1 LKSDDPW
8 EKLIVDN
15 EFKKSIDTNGYFHWK
30 SSFQDYI
37 KKYNLNLRGN
47 APDYL
52 SINFWSEQP
61 KTLTNNGFYVIRLGA
76 ESFAI
81 FKEER
86 FRKPYLDL
94 KIDNAKDIPIKQ
106 ISSHSHLQ
114 DAFNEHYNEDANL
127 EHLRILGVYEEILD
141 EVCGTKDYRVGPRGS
156 KKSIFK
162 IYFKD
167 QLNQDNPISLDY
179 EGQEELDYSIWTEK
193 EALVFEA
200 KQNKSNSGGLDVGW
214 HKLAFTS
221 QRFLKIE
228 DLSVIPV
235 YYLRQNQIIYLFAF
249 PKMPSFRDG
258 IILNDESQF
267 SKYKSFKVVLPV

>member
-1 LKSDDPW
+1 LKSDNAW

-61 KTLTNNGFYVIRLGA
+61 STLIHNGLYVIRLDAG
-76 ESFAI
+76 SFVI

-94 KIDNAKDIPIKQ
+94 KIDNAKEIPIKQ

-167 QLNQDNPISLDY
+167 QLNQDTPISFDY

-193 EALVFEA
+193 EVLVFEA

>member
-1 LKSDDPW
+1 MKSDDPW
-8 EKLIVDN
+8 EKLIEDN
-15 EFKKSIDTNGYFHWK
+15 EFKKSIDTNGYFHWR

-76 ESFAI
+76 GSFSI
-81 FKEER
+81 FKEDR

-94 KIDNAKDIPIKQ
+94 KIDNVKEILIKK
-106 ISSHSHLQ
+106 ITSHIHLQ

-127 EHLRILGVYEEILD
+127 EHLQILGVYEEILD
-141 EVCGTKDYRVGPRGS
+141 EICRTKDYRVGPRGG
-156 KKSIFK
+156 KKSVFK

-167 QLNQDNPISLDY
+167 QLDNDNPISFDY
-179 EGQEELDYSIWTEK
+179 EGQEELDYTIWTEK
-193 EALVFEA
+193 EVLVFEA
-200 KQNKSNSGGLDVGW
+200 KQNKNNSGGLDVGW

-228 DLSVIPV
+228 GLSVIPV
-235 YYLRQNQIIYLFAF
+235 YYLRQNQSIYLFVF
-249 PKMPSFRDG
+249 PKMPSFRYG

-267 SKYKSFKVVLPV
+267 SEYKVFKVIMPN

>member
-1 LKSDDPW
+1 LKSDNAW

-15 EFKKSIDTNGYFHWK
+15 EFKKSIENNGYFHWK

-37 KKYNLNLRGN
+37 QKYNLNLRGN

-61 KTLTNNGFYVIRLGA
+61 STLVNNGFYVIRLGA
-76 ESFAI
+76 GSFAI

-127 EHLRILGVYEEILD
+127 EHLRILGIYEEILD
-141 EVCGTKDYRVGPRGS
+141 QICGTKDYRVGPRGS

-167 QLNQDNPISLDY
+167 QLNQDNPISFDY

-193 EALVFEA
+193 EVLVFEA

-235 YYLRQNQIIYLFAF
+235 YYLRQSQIIYLFAF

-267 SKYKSFKVVLPV
+267 SKYTSFKVVLPA

>member
-1 LKSDDPW
+1 MKSDNAW

-61 KTLTNNGFYVIRLGA
+61 SILINNGLYVIRLGA
-76 ESFAI
+76 GSFAI

-94 KIDNAKDIPIKQ
+94 KIDNAKDIPIQQ

-167 QLNQDNPISLDY
+167 RLNQDNPISFDY

-193 EALVFEA
+193 EVLVFEA
-200 KQNKSNSGGLDVGW
+200 KQNKNNSGGLDVGW

-235 YYLRQNQIIYLFAF
+235 YYLRQNQIVYLFVF

-267 SKYKSFKVVLPV
+267 SQYKSFKVVLPA

>member
-1 LKSDDPW
+1 MKSDDPW

-15 EFKKSIDTNGYFHWK
+15 EFKKSIDTNGYFHWN

-61 KTLTNNGFYVIRLGA
+61 RTLINNGFYVIRLGA
-76 ESFAI
+76 ENFAI

-86 FRKPYLDL
+86 FRRPYLDL
-94 KIDNAKDIPIKQ
+94 KIDNAKEIPIKQ

-114 DAFNEHYNEDANL
+114 NAFNEHYNEDANL

-167 QLNQDNPISLDY
+167 QLNQDNPTSFDY

-267 SKYKSFKVVLPV
+267 NKYKSFKVVLPV

>member
-8 EKLIVDN
+8 EKLIEDN
-15 EFKKSIDTNGYFHWK
+15 EFKKSIDTNGYFHWR

-76 ESFAI
+76 GSFSI
-81 FKEER
+81 FKEDR

-94 KIDNAKDIPIKQ
+94 KIDNVKEILIKK
-106 ISSHSHLQ
+106 ITSHIHLQ

-141 EVCGTKDYRVGPRGS
+141 QTCGTNDYRVGPRGS
-156 KKSIFK
+156 KKSVFK

-167 QLNQDNPISLDY
+167 QLNPENPVSFDY
-179 EGQEELDYSIWTEK
+179 EGQEELDYTIWTEK
-193 EALVFEA
+193 EVLVFEA
-200 KQNKSNSGGLDVGW
+200 KQNKNNLGGLDVGW

-221 QRFLKIE
+221 QRFLRIE
-228 DLSVIPV
+228 GLSVIPV
-235 YYLRQNQIIYLFAF
+235 YYLRQNDLIYLFVF
-249 PKMPSFRDG
+249 PKMSSFRDG
-258 IILNDESQF
+258 IVLNDENQF
-267 SKYKSFKVVLPV
+267 STYKTFKVVLPA

>member
-1 LKSDDPW
+1 LKSDNPW

-15 EFKKSIDTNGYFHWK
+15 EFKKSIENNGYFHWK

-37 KKYNLNLRGN
+37 KRYNLNLRGN

-61 KTLTNNGFYVIRLGA
+61 STLTNNGFYVIRLGVG
-76 ESFAI
+76 SFAI

-94 KIDNAKDIPIKQ
+94 KIDNAKNILIKQ

-141 EVCGTKDYRVGPRGS
+141 QICGTKDYRVGPRGS

-167 QLNQDNPISLDY
+167 QLNQDNPISFDY

-193 EALVFEA
+193 EVLVFEA

-267 SKYKSFKVVLPV
+267 GKYKSFKVVLPT

>member
-1 LKSDDPW
+1 MKSDNAW

-61 KTLTNNGFYVIRLGA
+61 SILTNNGLYVIRLGA
-76 ESFAI
+76 GSFAI

-94 KIDNAKDIPIKQ
+94 KIDNAKDIPIQQ

-167 QLNQDNPISLDY
+167 QLNQDNPISFDY

-193 EALVFEA
+193 EVLVFEA
-200 KQNKSNSGGLDVGW
+200 KQNKNNSGGLDVGW

-235 YYLRQNQIIYLFAF
+235 YYLRQNQIIYLFVF

-267 SKYKSFKVVLPV
+267 SQYKSFKVVLPA

>member
-1 LKSDDPW
+1 MKSDNAW

-15 EFKKSIDTNGYFHWK
+15 EFKKSIDDNGYFHWK

-37 KKYNLNLRGN
+37 KKYDLNLRGN

-61 KTLTNNGFYVIRLGA
+61 SILVNNGFYVIRLGA
-76 ESFAI
+76 GSFAI

-141 EVCGTKDYRVGPRGS
+141 QICGTKDYRVGPRGS

-167 QLNQDNPISLDY
+167 QLNQDNPISFDY

-193 EALVFEA
+193 EVLVFEA

-235 YYLRQNQIIYLFAF
+235 YYLRQNQIIYLFVF

-267 SKYKSFKVVLPV
+267 GKYKSFKVVLPS